1 MYSNKFKLPRPNYY
15 EGILQL
21 RDINDEIMNF
31 VHNQIKKRGNVY
43 VTKTVKFSNG
53 IDLYMSSQ
61 KFIRILGKKLK
72 QNFGGELKISSRLHT
87 RRHGKDLYRVNL
99 FFKLMRHKKGD
110 LVSIRGDSLRLIS
123 IGKKIFARNLK
134 TGKKMTI
141 RRSDLPR
148 D

>member
-1 MYSNKFKLPRPNYY
+1 MDINKLKLPRPNYY

-21 RDINDEIMNF
+21 RDINDEIINF
-31 VHNQIKKRGNVY
+31 VRNQIKKRGNVY
-43 VTKTVKFSNG
+43 ITKTVKFSNG

-72 QNFGGELKISSRLHT
+72 KSFGGELKISSTLHT

-99 FFKLMRHKKGD
+99 LFKLTKYKKG
-110 LVSIRGDSLRLIS
+110 SIISVRDERLRIIS
-123 IGKKIFARNLK
+123 MGRKIFARDLK
-134 TGKKMTI
+134 TG
-141 RRSDLPR
+141 RRVVVRQSDLR